1 MVVCDDLFFY
11 LPNSGYYK
19 LGSSN
24 LANYKIFYVLV
35 PHIKDENNDVF
46 K

>member
-1 MVVCDDLFFY
+1 
-11 LPNSGYYK
+11 
-19 LGSSN
+19 

-46 K
+46 KWGFIRKLR